1 MNQLMELYKNFWSP
15 EERWI
20 KDPYYVIKHYLNDIQ
35 ILNILDVNYFKAKN
49 LVVGCG
55 EVPWS

>member
-20 KDPYYVIKHYLNDIQ
+20 KDPYYGRKHYLNDIQ
-35 ILNILDVNYFKAKN
+35 TLNILDVNHFKSKK
-49 LVVGCG
+49 LVVGS
-55 EVPWS
+55 E